1 MTGRAS
7 IVATQSLIRT
17 PIRPPRHQRGVG
29 LIEVLIAVLVLAI
42 GLLGIAALQATT
54 LRAGQSSFERSQAV
68 IQTYTILDRMR
79 ANVAEARIGS
89 YDIPKTCDAPAAGGL
104 VATDLHD
111 WIGSLHDNLGEGACG
126 AIACSGINCNIT
138 VWWDDSRA
146 GGKTEEPVI
155 TSTRL

>member
-1 MTGRAS
+1 M
-7 IVATQSLIRT
+7 RT
-17 PIRPPRHQRGVG
+17 KLPANTRRHQRGVG

-79 ANVAEARIGS
+79 ANVAQARIGA
-89 YDIPKTCDAPAAGGL
+89 YDIPKTCDVPDAGGL

-111 WIGSLHDNLGEGACG
+111 WIQGLRDNLGAGACG
-126 AIACSGINCNIT
+126 AIACTGINCNIT

-146 GGKTEEPVI
+146 GGKTDEPVI